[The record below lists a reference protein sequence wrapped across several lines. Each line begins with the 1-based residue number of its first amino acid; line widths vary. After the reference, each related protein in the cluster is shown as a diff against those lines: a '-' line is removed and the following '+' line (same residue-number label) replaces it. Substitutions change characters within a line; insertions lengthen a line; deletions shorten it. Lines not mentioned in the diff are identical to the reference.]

1 MCKPWAFLPGPLGF
15 LSVMRPSRKMT
26 ARSYSW
32 TICKTTK
39 NTSWVHVHSSKG
51 SCGFSSS
58 AHCAYLVISL
68 TFRQNQ
74 IVMGKSRTVNRPAS
88 ITMIQPHTPKDPVR
102 SAEEREKQRDSVCLN
117 VFGTLWHPYVDGELP
132 CYDKRISSN
141 YAYREL
147 DLIQWDIQRFPS
159 SSQASA
165 AKKKINQLFKT
176 GLRADNCNEYF
187 PRVHSD
193 LIVGLLLTFPA
204 YLKCWV

>member
-32 TICKTTK
+32 TICKTTN

-88 ITMIQPHTPKDPVR
+88 ITMIQSHAPKDPVL
-102 SAEEREKQRDSVCLN
+102 SAKEREKQRRH
-117 VFGTLWHPYVDGELP
+117 VFKCVWHTLTPIRGWRGKLP
-132 CYDKRISSN
+132 CISFN
-141 YAYREL
+141 HAYIENWIWFSEVHK
-147 DLIQWDIQRFPS
+147 DLLQALKLQLLKDQQTIQKWITCR
-159 SSQASA
+159 
-165 AKKKINQLFKT
+165 QL
-176 GLRADNCNEYF
+176 
-187 PRVHSD
+187 
-193 LIVGLLLTFPA
+193 
-204 YLKCWV
+204 

>member
-1 MCKPWAFLPGPLGF
+1 MSNEMVRRSTFTKESVHGKTKKIPGPLGF

-32 TICKTTK
+32 TI
-39 NTSWVHVHSSKG
+39 
-51 SCGFSSS
+51 
-58 AHCAYLVISL
+58 
-68 TFRQNQ
+68 FRQNQ